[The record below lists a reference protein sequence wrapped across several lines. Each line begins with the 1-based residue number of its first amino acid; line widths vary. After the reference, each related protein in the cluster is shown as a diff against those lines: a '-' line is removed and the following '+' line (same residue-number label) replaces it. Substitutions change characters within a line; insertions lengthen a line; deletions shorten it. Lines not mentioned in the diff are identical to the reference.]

1 MPGRDGVAA
10 KGAGPIA
17 REAPPTQLSVAAPET
32 LGIIAGNGV
41 YPRLLAEAA
50 RRAGVK
56 RIVAAAFTDET
67 EDRLAGKVDEIQW
80 MRVGQ
85 LGKLIACFRTGG
97 VQDAIMAG
105 QIAPKNLFDLR
116 PDWKTLL
123 LLAKLKRR
131 NAESIFTAIGD
142 ELARADITLLPATS
156 FLEDCLA
163 PAGLIAG
170 RKLTHREEEDVAF
183 GFEIAR
189 EVSRLDI
196 GQTVI
201 VKNGTI
207 LAVEAFE
214 GTNEAI
220 KRGGALARKDAVMV
234 KVAKP
239 TQDMRFDVPVIGVAT
254 VDVAAAAHIRVIA
267 VEARRTLLLEKETVI
282 ARAKEVGMSIVA
294 R

>member
-1 MPGRDGVAA
+1 VAT
-10 KGAGPIA
+10 PD
-17 REAPPTQLSVAAPET
+17 T

-41 YPRLLAEAA
+41 YPRLLADAA

-67 EDRLAGKVDEIQW
+67 DERLADKVDEMQW

-85 LGKLIACFRTGG
+85 LGKLISFFRNTD
-97 VQDAIMAG
+97 VSNAIMAG

-123 LLAKLKRR
+123 LLARLKRR
-131 NAESIFTAIGD
+131 NAESIFAAIGD
-142 ELARADITLLPATS
+142 ELGRAGITLLPATS
-156 FLEDCLA
+156 YLEDCLA
-163 PAGLIAG
+163 PAALIAG
-170 RKLTHREEEDVAF
+170 RKLSRREEEDVAF

-201 VKNGTI
+201 VKNGTV
-207 LAVEAFE
+207 LAVEGFE
-214 GTNEAI
+214 GTNDAI
-220 KRGGALARKDAVMV
+220 KRGGRLGGKNAIMV

-239 TQDMRFDVPVIGVAT
+239 SQDMRFDVPVIGVAT
-254 VDVAAAAHIRVIA
+254 IEVAAEAQLRVIA
-267 VEARRTLLLEKETVI
+267 IEAGRTLLLEKEALLEKL
-282 ARAKEVGMSIVA
+282 ARANISIVA